1 MLVGTNQRLG
11 HAEGNQGDSQPGR
24 TGEGAPAL
32 SSAGSDPRAESM
44 KGAAKDLLARLND
57 QQREAVCLQ
66 WGPALVIAGAG
77 SGKTTVL
84 TRRIAYLLEALRQD
98 PENVLA
104 VTFTNKAAAEMKS
117 RVEAIVGPQAARRL
131 TIGTFHS
138 ICARLLRRDIANYET
153 HEGWK
158 WDNNFVIYDETDSL
172 NVMKAV
178 LSKMNLD
185 EKVFPPR
192 QVRHEISAL
201 KNDGFTSHLYSR
213 DARTYRE
220 QRISEI
226 FHAYQEELAKNN
238 ALDFDDLIVVFTE
251 LVTKNESV
259 RRRMRDRFRHVL
271 VDEFQD
277 TNKSQYDLVQAICSP
292 DVLPGTGIQAAS
304 VAPEEWWQERTFMV
318 VGDVDQS
325 IYSWRK
331 ADFRI
336 ILNLQS
342 DFKNCKIIKLEEN
355 YRSTSTI
362 LEVANSIIAN
372 NTERI
377 EKVLRCNRPNG
388 AKAKYYEGA
397 DDIDEAYYVSEE
409 LRRLQAQGRQLSEC
423 AILYRTNTQSRAIE
437 EILVRSNVPYT
448 MVGATRFYERQ
459 EVKDILGYL
468 KLIYNGRDGQS
479 FNRVINSPK
488 RGIGKTTLERL
499 AEHAEAKNVSLLDA
513 AATAA
518 EIPDVSSKT
527 QKQLMQ
533 FAHMVHVWQTKAKE
547 IGDPSKEFS
556 ISKLV
561 EMVIRDTGYLQ
572 KLQEDAESARDEAA
586 LGRMEHVRELINV
599 AKEFETVADE
609 PDLDSFLTRISL
621 VSDLD
626 QAKMDQ
632 DAVKLMT
639 LHSAKGLEF
648 PVVFLVGMEEGLL
661 PHFRSLQDPSPTALE
676 EERRLM
682 YVGVTRAGDLLY
694 LTRARRRRSFVRSA
708 GGGGGDSYNLTRAS
722 TFLQEIAPGL
732 LTGYY
737 PSPDPDSDSKY
748 GATSGGRGASWKTDS
763 GDQPRYGGGYG
774 NRGGGYGGGSGGGG
788 YGGGGYG
795 GGGYGGGSRSGSGG
809 GRPYDGGG
817 SKYDTGSG
825 YPSRPSGGSG
835 ASRYGSGA
843 GAPSGSG
850 TPSGSGSPPSQPS
863 KPRAMRMSPDA
874 VPSRIGDTDFER
886 LEVGNLV
893 QHPKL
898 GNGKVVEIA
907 GASGNELYK
916 VELLSGEQKWFDP
929 KFAKLIKLN

>member
-1 MLVGTNQRLG
+1 MLVGTNQSLG
-11 HAEGNQGDSQPGR
+11 QAGGYQGG
-24 TGEGAPAL
+24 
-32 SSAGSDPRAESM
+32 
-44 KGAAKDLLARLND
+44 AKDLLARLND
-57 QQREAVCLQ
+57 QQREAVCLE

-84 TRRIAYLLEALRQD
+84 TRRIAFLLEALHQD
-98 PENVLA
+98 PENILA

-117 RVEAIVGPQAARRL
+117 RIEAIVGPQAARRL

-138 ICARLLRRDIANYET
+138 ICARLLRRDIANYQT
-153 HEGWK
+153 QEGWQ

-185 EKVFPPR
+185 DKVFPPR

-201 KNDGFTSHLYSR
+201 KNEGFTSHLYSR

-220 QRISEI
+220 QRVSEI

-292 DVLPGTGIQAAS
+292 DAALSTGIPGIQPMA
-304 VAPEEWWQERTFMV
+304 VPVTEWWNERTFMV

-342 DFKNCKIIKLEEN
+342 DFKNCKTIKLEEN

-397 DDIDEAYYVSEE
+397 DDIDEAYFVSEE

-437 EILVRSNVPYT
+437 EILVRSNIPYT

-488 RGIGKTTLERL
+488 RGIGKTTLEKL
-499 AEHAEAKNVSLLDA
+499 QDHADAKNLSLLDA

-533 FAHMVHVWQTKAKE
+533 FAHMVHLWQSKAKE
-547 IGDPSKEFS
+547 IVDPQKDFS

-572 KLQEDAESARDEAA
+572 KLQEDAESARDEQA
-586 LGRMEHVRELINV
+586 LGRMEHVRELVNV

-661 PHFRSLQDPSPTALE
+661 PHFRSLQDPSPSALE

-708 GGGGGDSYNLTRAS
+708 GGGGGDSYNLTRVS
-722 TFLQEIAPGL
+722 TFLAEIGPGL
-732 LTGYY
+732 LSGFY
-737 PSPDPDSDSKY
+737 PSPDSESDTRY
-748 GATSGGRGASWKTDS
+748 GATSGGRGAS
-763 GDQPRYGGGYG
+763 YAGGSNGYA
-774 NRGGGYGGGSGGGG
+774 GGSNGYGGGSNG
-788 YGGGGYG
+788 YS
-795 GGGYGGGSRSGSGG
+795 GGGSNGYSGGRSGA
-809 GRPYDGGG
+809 
-817 SKYDTGSG
+817 
-825 YPSRPSGGSG
+825 GSG
-835 ASRYGSGA
+835 ASRYGA
-843 GAPSGSG
+843 GANGSGSG
-850 TPSGSGSPPSQPS
+850 NNRGGSGSTPPA
-863 KPRAMRMSPDA
+863 KPRAMRMQPQGDSSPA
-874 VPSRIGDTDFER
+874 VEAFGAAASFER
-886 LEVGNLV
+886 LSVGDLV
-893 QHPKL
+893 DHSKFGQ
-898 GNGKVVEIA
+898 GKVIQVLTP
-907 GASGNELYK
+907 GPKELYQIEF
-916 VELLSGEQKWFDP
+916 VSGEKRVFDP
-929 KFAKLIKLN
+929 KFAKLVKLS

>member
-1 MLVGTNQRLG
+1 MLVGTNQSVG
-11 HAEGNQGDSQPGR
+11 HAGGNQDGSQPDSTYSGR
-24 TGEGAPAL
+24 SG
-32 SSAGSDPRAESM
+32 
-44 KGAAKDLLARLND
+44 AKDLLARLNE
-57 QQREAVCLQ
+57 QQREAVCLE

-84 TRRIAYLLEALRQD
+84 TRRIAYLLEALHQD
-98 PENVLA
+98 PEYILA
-104 VTFTNKAAAEMKS
+104 VTFTNKAAGEMKS
-117 RVEAIVGPQAARRL
+117 RIESIVGPAAARRL

-138 ICARLLRRDIANYET
+138 ICARLLRRDIPNYVT
-153 HEGWK
+153 PEGWR
-158 WDNNFVIYDETDSL
+158 WDNNFVIYDETESL

-192 QVRHEISAL
+192 PIRHEISAL

-213 DARTYRE
+213 DAKTYRE

-226 FHAYQEELAKNN
+226 FHAYQEELARNN

-259 RRRMRDRFRHVL
+259 RRRMRERFRHVL

-277 TNKSQYDLVQAICSP
+277 TNKSQYDLVQAISSP
-292 DVLPGTGIQAAS
+292 DALPGTGFES
-304 VAPEEWWQERTFMV
+304 VPHAEWWNQRTFMV

-342 DFKNCKIIKLEEN
+342 DFKDCRIIKLEEN

-388 AKAKYYEGA
+388 SKAKYYEGA
-397 DDIDEAYYVSEE
+397 DEIDEAYYVSEE
-409 LRRLQAQGRQLSEC
+409 LRRLQAQSRQLSDC

-437 EILVRSNVPYT
+437 EILVRSNIPYT

-468 KLIYNGRDGQS
+468 KLIYNGKDGQS

-499 AEHAEAKNVSLLDA
+499 ADHAASKNVSLLEA

-518 EIPDVSSKT
+518 EISDVSSKT

-533 FAHMVHVWQTKAKE
+533 FAHMVHLWQSKARE
-547 IGDPSKEFS
+547 IAEPEKDFT

-561 EMVIRDTGYLQ
+561 EMVIRDTGYLA
-572 KLQEDAESARDEAA
+572 KLQEDAESERDETA
-586 LGRMEHVRELINV
+586 LGRMEHVRELVNV
-599 AKEFETVADE
+599 AKEFESIADE

-661 PHFRSLQDPSPTALE
+661 PHFRSLQDPSPSALE

-694 LTRARRRRSFVRSA
+694 LTRARRRRSFVRSQ
-708 GGGGGDSYNLTRAS
+708 GGGADAYNLTKAS
-722 TFLQEIAPGL
+722 TFLAEIAPGL
-732 LTGYY
+732 LSGYY
-737 PSPDPDSDSKY
+737 PSADPDSGSKY
-748 GATSGGRGASWKTDS
+748 GQSGATAGGRGASWKTDS
-763 GDQPRYGGGYG
+763 GDQPRW
-774 NRGGGYGGGSGGGG
+774 
-788 YGGGGYG
+788 
-795 GGGYGGGSRSGSGG
+795 
-809 GRPYDGGG
+809 G
-817 SKYDTGSG
+817 SKAGSNG
-825 YPSRPSGGSG
+825 YASRPGGGSG
-835 ASRYGSGA
+835 ASRGGSNFG
-843 GAPSGSG
+843 GGSKD
-850 TPSGSGSPPSQPS
+850 GSPQSQPR
-863 KPRAMRMSPDA
+863 RAMRMVPPSDA
-874 VPSRIGDTDFER
+874 APPAAPFAEAVSFER
-886 LEVGNLV
+886 LSVGDLV
-893 QHPKL
+893 EHAKF
-898 GNGKVVEIA
+898 GAGKVSQII
-907 GASGNELYK
+907 GSGDKELYQIEF
-916 VELLSGEQKWFDP
+916 VSGDKRVFDP
-929 KFAKLIKLN
+929 KFAKLIKLSQ